1 VTVDR
6 VVLEGGRTRAVAVVG
21 PQGAERIDADAVVMA
36 LGTYA
41 TPAALLRSGVGPA
54 EELARHGIPVA
65 AEVPGVGRGMQ
76 DHPKVSY
83 RFELALAAPAWPSP
97 WYQCLLTGAHEVGG
111 ERRVY
116 QVMPYSGTIEGGQR
130 YTDLNVQVA
139 DARSRRGVVRLQS
152 RDPADQPAIEMGW
165 FLEPSD
171 RAAAVAAGRRLL
183 EVARTPPLAEVL
195 TAWPGLDDPDHV
207 LRTVETFHHPVGSC
221 RMGRPDDPEAV
232 VDAAGRVRG
241 TDGLW
246 VMDASVIAR
255 VPSANTHL
263 AVIALAERLA
273 AAFRGVGEHPAEG
286 PSAAADAT

>member
-1 VTVDR
+1 
-6 VVLEGGRTRAVAVVG
+6 
-21 PQGAERIDADAVVMA
+21 
-36 LGTYA
+36 
-41 TPAALLRSGVGPA
+41 
-54 EELARHGIPVA
+54 
-65 AEVPGVGRGMQ
+65 MQ

-83 RFELALAAPAWPSP
+83 RFELALEAPAWPAP

-116 QVMPYSGTIEGGQR
+116 QVMPYSGTVEGGQR

-139 DARSRRGVVRLQS
+139 DARSRRGIVRLQS

-183 EVARTPPLAEVL
+183 EVARTPPLA
-195 TAWPGLDDPDHV
+195 
-207 LRTVETFHHPVGSC
+207 
-221 RMGRPDDPEAV
+221 GRAHALARASTTPTRCCGPSRPSTTRSAP
-232 VDAAGRVRG
+232 AGWAGRTTPRRSSTAPG
-241 TDGLW
+241 ACASTEGLW

-273 AAFRGVGEHPAEG
+273 AAFRAGA
-286 PSAAADAT
+286 